1 MSATPYTPTQPE
13 GQEQGVVGPGQ
24 AERLEAYLQE
34 QGIRPGL
41 NEEPEQ
47 QQEEEGEQ
55 LIAGKFK
62 SQEELEKAYKELE
75 RKLGSKGRA
84 DQDDEPQEEKPAP
97 VDPTTY
103 TRELGEE
110 RYGEAMADL
119 FEQAEFNPLEF
130 ESKIESGELE
140 LSVAAKEMAK
150 VLPFSEEVIAAY
162 LNGVYEV
169 VDTDAPATG
178 KMTPEQEQEVRD
190 AVGGDKAFN
199 QLLGWAKENMDR
211 SDLEAYNQA
220 VQLGDPSVALIAA
233 KFLQA
238 SAQAAN
244 VIPRKEPKLVSG
256 RDPAPSMVKF
266 ESKAQALEAMN
277 KTNSRG
283 QRLYDVDESYRQKV
297 AAMVARS
304 NLF

>member
-1 MSATPYTPTQPE
+1 MTATPYTPTQPE

-34 QGIRPGL
+34 QGIEPGL
-41 NEEPEQ
+41 NEDEGQ
-47 QQEEEGEQ
+47 QEEGEQ

-75 RKLGSKGRA
+75 RKLGSRA
-84 DQDDEPQEEKPAP
+84 SDDEDAGEAEEDAPEP
-97 VDPTTY
+97 VDPTSY

-130 ESKIESGELE
+130 ESRIESGELE
-140 LSVAAKEMAK
+140 LAEAARQMAE
-150 VLPFSEEVIAAY
+150 VLPFSEQVIAAY
-162 LNGVYEV
+162 LNGIYEV
-169 VDTDAPATG
+169 VDDGEPAKLTA
-178 KMTPEQEQEVRD
+178 EQEQEVRD
-190 AVGGDKAFN
+190 AVGGDKAFKE
-199 QLLGWAKENMDR
+199 LLGWAKENLDR
-211 SDLEAYNQA
+211 SELAAYNRA
-220 VQLGDPSVALIAA
+220 ATLGDPDVALIAA
-233 KFLQA
+233 RFLQA

-244 VIPRKEPKLVSG
+244 AVPRVEPKLVAG
-256 RDPAPSMVKF
+256 KDPGPAAMKF

-283 QRLYDVDESYRQKV
+283 QRLYDVDESYRRKI
-297 AAMVARS
+297 AEIVARS
-304 NLF
+304 DLF

>member
-1 MSATPYTPTQPE
+1 MTAAPYTPTQPE
-13 GQEQGVVGPGQ
+13 GQGEGIVGPGQ
-24 AERLEAYLQE
+24 AEHLAAFLEE
-34 QGIRPGL
+34 QGVKPGL
-41 NEEPEQ
+41 NESEEQ
-47 QQEEEGEQ
+47 PAEQ

-75 RKLGSKGRA
+75 RKLGSKA
-84 DQDDEPQEEKPAP
+84 EDSSEPEEEPEPEPEP
-97 VDPTTY
+97 VDPTSY
-103 TRELGEE
+103 SRELGEQ

-130 ESKIESGELE
+130 ESKIEAGELE
-140 LSVAAKEMAK
+140 LAAAAKQMAE

-169 VDTDAPATG
+169 VDDGKPAKLT
-178 KMTPEQEQEVRD
+178 TEQEQSIRE

-199 QLLGWAKENMDR
+199 QLLGWAKENLDR
-211 SDLEAYNQA
+211 SDLDAYSRA
-220 VQLGDPSVALIAA
+220 VALGDPSVALIAVR
-233 KFLQA
+233 FLQA

-244 VIPRKEPKLVSG
+244 AVPRVEPRLVSG
-256 RDPAPSMVKF
+256 KDPAPSMVKF

-277 KTNSRG
+277 KTNSKG

-304 NLF
+304 DLF

>member
-13 GQEQGVVGPGQ
+13 GQEQGMVGPGQ
-24 AERLEAYLQE
+24 AERLEAYLEE
-34 QGIRPGL
+34 QGIKPGL
-41 NEEPEQ
+41 NEEEGDQEQ
-47 QQEEEGEQ
+47 EGEQ

-75 RKLGSKGRA
+75 RKLGSKVKA
-84 DQDDEPQEEKPAP
+84 DQDDEPQGEKPAP
-97 VDPTTY
+97 MDPTSY

-119 FEQAEFNPLEF
+119 FEQAEFNPLEI

-140 LSVAAKEMAK
+140 LGDAAKQMAE

-169 VDTDAPATG
+169 VDDDAPAAE
-178 KMTPEQEQEVRD
+178 KMTPDQEQEVRD
-190 AVGGDKAFN
+190 AVGGDKAFK
-199 QLLGWAKENMDR
+199 QLVSWAKENLDR

-244 VIPRKEPKLVSG
+244 VIPRKEPRLVSG
-256 RDPAPSMVKF
+256 RDPGAGLMKF
-266 ESKAQALEAMN
+266 ESKAQALEAMG

-283 QRLYDVDESYRQKV
+283 QRLYDVDESYRRKI
-297 AAMVARS
+297 AEMVARS
-304 NLF
+304 DVF